1 MKTKKKKVENL
12 EQILWKMTQ
21 QESNLVSWFE
31 ICMKKKET
39 VSDTV
44 FKEMIVNQA
53 DSWLQKQTLFWC
65 LKILS
70 KPLKMMKHW
79 PKQTDPV

>member
-1 MKTKKKKVENL
+1 MKTVSYFSSSSQMKMTKKKVENL

-53 DSWLQKQTLFWC
+53 DS
-65 LKILS
+65 
-70 KPLKMMKHW
+70 
-79 PKQTDPV
+79 

>member
-1 MKTKKKKVENL
+1 MKTVSYFSSSSQMKMTKKKVENL

-44 FKEMIVNQA
+44 FKETIVNQA
-53 DSWLQKQTLFWC
+53 DS
-65 LKILS
+65 
-70 KPLKMMKHW
+70 
-79 PKQTDPV
+79 